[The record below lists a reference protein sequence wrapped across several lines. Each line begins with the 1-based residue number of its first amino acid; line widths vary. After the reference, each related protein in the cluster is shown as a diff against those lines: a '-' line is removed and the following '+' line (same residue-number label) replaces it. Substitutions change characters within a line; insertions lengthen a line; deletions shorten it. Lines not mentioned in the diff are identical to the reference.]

1 MRKSAT
7 SPTVTNH
14 FSPLITYPP
23 SPSGVAVVLAAEKS
37 DPASASEIATASR
50 RSPRAPGIR

>member
-14 FSPLITYPP
+14 FSPFSRYP
-23 SPSGVAVVLAAEKS
+23 SPSGSAVDWMAVKS
-37 DPASASEIATASR
+37 DPASDSVTA
-50 RSPRAPGIR
+50 